1 MDSTDGDRAIDR
13 FVAGLP
19 VDGDE
24 LSLAVSARAVDAK
37 IVVDA
42 LLCGLEN
49 DSPVARLHAAKRV
62 ARMIELAPRLEV
74 RLRQLAATDGDRR
87 VRARASA
94 VLRAHAR
101 PVPGEEGDV
110 TQASARLRSLPSLWL
125 RPAITR
131 GAGPVRSGTPRAPRV
146 VRSFQ
151 AREREEAPAT
161 RGRAITQDGE
171 LRIDLTGL
179 PEAFIGRRLAVFVH
193 GDATEVMQ
201 LAVAS
206 EPVDGAGGVSI
217 PIERRSQTLE
227 EIVDLLA
234 AELELAVVVEED

>member
-131 GAGPVRSGTPRAPRV
+131 GSNTVLGSFLVLLTGTP
-146 VRSFQ
+146 SS
-151 AREREEAPAT
+151 T
-161 RGRAITQDGE
+161 
-171 LRIDLTGL
+171 
-179 PEAFIGRRLAVFVH
+179 
-193 GDATEVMQ
+193 
-201 LAVAS
+201 S
-206 EPVDGAGGVSI
+206 GV
-217 PIERRSQTLE
+217 LE
-227 EIVDLLA
+227 Y
-234 AELELAVVVEED
+234 LAVVKMIHEFGHGFTAKPFRGECHEMGVFFLVLTPALYCDVTDSWPCRASGSGSGSRPRASTSSCSCVCVATFVWWNTQHRP